1 MMTAPVILA
10 ALVIVSCATSIVGS
24 ACSACRFCQ
33 CETHTL
39 SSRIKTISCVSNDH
53 PLAAHWFEDCGDA
66 TLLKLLGTDGDGGSS
81 RVHRHWTRRVFK
93 GREWY
98 ATGQQSSWHIQ
109 RGVFSHLTALRKLKI
124 LQPAFIGSAAF
135 EGLPAQVKVEVA
147 WDYVPLVANPAAAYD
162 PYTGAPYVMA
172 DAFDGLAAHVE
183 LRFLSTME
191 TRPAVERFLARAW
204 CPPSL
209 RTCTLGE
216 VNIPTGETL
225 REFVPPSEHHPAA
238 LRITD
243 VPPVVS
249 DMQSP
254 QGTRAIRNDAAVD
267 EVVPASPVRG
277 HQADDRPDR
286 TADDDFGTSI
296 PEDLVNGP
304 QEGDTSDEPDDR
316 ADPTA
321 DDDFGTGIPDDRVNG
336 PQEGDTS
343 DEPGDGPSEAHAS
356 PSTETTGHD
365 VDAGSAGRDPDIGR
379 PADGRGESASA
390 PGLPGDRGR
399 NPQSGCCTPPPLAV
413 AEAELRRRSRI
424 VTAVGLSIIGSV
436 VLLLSGELVF
446 HYIVR
451 RRFLHS
457 IQPKLGSTIFPVA
470 VATGDRVHT
479 FASTL

>member
-225 REFVPPSEHHPAA
+225 REFERVRSEMTQPLMRSFQPALFVGTKRTIALTEPLMMTLARAFRKTLLTGLRRVTPQTNRTIALTQPLMMTLARAFRMTVLTGLRRVTPQTNPETDQAKRTHRPP
-238 LRITD
+238 LK
-243 VPPVVS
+243 PPVMTLTL
-249 DMQSP
+249 DLQ
-254 QGTRAIRNDAAVD
+254 DATPTL
-267 EVVPASPVRG
+267 VVP
-277 HQADDRPDR
+277 Q
-286 TADDDFGTSI
+286 T
-296 PEDLVNGP
+296 
-304 QEGDTSDEPDDR
+304 
-316 ADPTA
+316 
-321 DDDFGTGIPDDRVNG
+321 
-336 PQEGDTS
+336 
-343 DEPGDGPSEAHAS
+343 
-356 PSTETTGHD
+356 
-365 VDAGSAGRDPDIGR
+365 
-379 PADGRGESASA
+379 
-390 PGLPGDRGR
+390 
-399 NPQSGCCTPPPLAV
+399 SGCCTPPPLAV